1 MNYDKFYLHSQSI
14 FLPSCIQL
22 NQMSFSLKHIKRDPQ
37 NKSADRPPM
46 IILLHG
52 LGSNEQDLFSFA
64 PLLDP
69 QFLILSVQ
77 APISYGFGG
86 YAWFN
91 IDLTSGIPNANI
103 QQVIHAR
110 RSITS
115 FLDEAIK
122 TYQPD
127 PDHIYLV
134 GFSQGAI
141 MSYATAFS
149 EPSRIRGVVAM
160 SGYILR
166 EVTPQVSYSP
176 GLERLKILATHGV
189 NDQVLPIFLGRA
201 TNDYLRTLHVDY
213 QYKEYEMAHE
223 VNQECLDDV
232 RNWLSKQI
240 G

>member
-1 MNYDKFYLHSQSI
+1 
-14 FLPSCIQL
+14 
-22 NQMSFSLKHIKRDPQ
+22 MSFSLKHIKRDPQ
-37 NKSADRPPM
+37 SGKDQRPPM
-46 IILLHG
+46 LILLHG

-69 QFLILSVQ
+69 KYLILSVQ

-91 IDLTSGIPNANI
+91 IDLTSGIPSANI

-110 RSITS
+110 RLLST
-115 FLDEAIK
+115 FLKEAIEA
-122 TYQPD
+122 YQPD
-127 PDHIYLV
+127 TEKIYLV

-149 EPSRIRGVVAM
+149 EPDSIRGIVAM

-176 GLERLKILATHGV
+176 QLKKLRILATHGKH
-189 NDQVLPIFLGRA
+189 DQVLPIFLGRA

-213 QYKEYEMAHE
+213 TYKEYEMAHE
-223 VNQECLDDV
+223 VNQECLEDV
-232 RNWLSKQI
+232 RKWLSEQVN
-240 G
+240 